1 MMGTSNYP
9 LEIDLRLTTGRA
21 GIRKGR
27 RLAACWPYLTQ
38 TASLFVW
45 SIRDNEENLLH
56 GSVRLRCYGV
66 LKILQELPS
75 ALLFPS
81 FLLPRVEVAWEL
93 VDQAF
98 EAPVVSQQGE
108 NV

>member
-1 MMGTSNYP
+1 MADNRESGDSEGRTS
-9 LEIDLRLTTGRA
+9 GRM
-21 GIRKGR
+21 
-27 RLAACWPYLTQ
+27 LAAPDTQ

-45 SIRDNEENLLH
+45 SVRDNEENLLD